1 MNFAANTDRR
11 TLSPLN
17 NNSHLFSAL
26 LVDLLC
32 KHSEKSSYFSIFV
45 AEFVPFDV
53 IMKLLRFFIALAAMV
68 PAVAF
73 ASNQKYSEPVDTSTV
88 DTSGWAALSGPTR
101 LTWASKNIAYKQFA
115 TPPAFVVTDTA
126 VNAWRGE
133 RLGLEALL
141 ISPKGSGEL
150 CVEISD
156 LKKGKRSVKAPG
168 CSAAFMRYV
177 ISTAWRVCGYPP
189 DTLPTFTVADMIDL
203 PQATVAMAPKSVRPI
218 WLTVEVPDV
227 EPGRYDMTLTVKE
240 VASKKKVGTLNLAI
254 NVNSHRL
261 PAGPDQEFY
270 LDLWQQP
277 YSVSRYY
284 GVEPWSDEH
293 LKLMRP
299 YMEKLARAG
308 QKAVSVILFYEP
320 WGEQSNDKFEP
331 MVATTR
337 MADGSWKFDYTV
349 FDRWVDYMASM
360 GIDANLE
367 CFTMVPWQPQYRYL
381 DAATGKLEFLE
392 AKPGSEAY
400 VNLWT
405 SFLTDFASHLR
416 NRGLFEK
423 TMIVMDERGLSD
435 MLSAYK
441 TAKAALPDI
450 KMSLA
455 GSFHNELV
463 DSLDCYTL
471 IKGDF
476 FPDDVIARRR
486 AKGQLTLMYTCC
498 ATPAPSQF
506 SNSDPADGAYIPIY
520 ATATGHD
527 GYLHWSYMNWNNN
540 PLEDS
545 RFHMFAPGDT
555 YFIYPDG
562 RSSIR
567 YERMVEG
574 IQMSEKIRILRA
586 EMVKEKDV
594 TGLQKLEDALLPIRT
609 GAMNPWYP
617 TSTVVDRLQEA
628 LDELSK

>member
-1 MNFAANTDRR
+1 MT
-11 TLSPLN
+11 
-17 NNSHLFSAL
+17 
-26 LVDLLC
+26 
-32 KHSEKSSYFSIFV
+32 
-45 AEFVPFDV
+45 
-53 IMKLLRFFIALAAMV
+53 MKLFRSLLAIFALVPTIA
-68 PAVAF
+68 F
-73 ASNQKYSEPVDTSTV
+73 SENHKYAEPVDTSKV
-88 DTSGWAALSGPTR
+88 DVSGWAAISGDTK
-101 LTWASKNIAYKQFA
+101 LTWASKNEAYKQFA
-115 TPPAFVVTDTA
+115 SPKISIVTDTM
-126 VNAWRGE
+126 VHAWRGE

-141 ISPKGSGEL
+141 ISPEGCGEL
-150 CVEISD
+150 SVELSD
-156 LKKGKRSVKAPG
+156 LKCGEKAVKAPG
-168 CSAAFMRYV
+168 SSAAFMRYV
-177 ISTAWRVCGYPP
+177 ISTGWNACGYPP

-203 PQATVAMAPKSVRPI
+203 PQATVAMSPRSVRPI

-227 EPGRYDMTLTVKE
+227 KPGVYNMTLTVKE
-240 VASKKKVGTLNLAI
+240 VASSKEIGVLNLDI
-254 NVNSHRL
+254 DVNSRKL

-293 LKLMRP
+293 LQLMRP

-337 MADGSWKFDYTV
+337 MVDGSWKFDYTI
-349 FDRWVDYMASM
+349 FDKWVDYMASM

-381 DAATGKLEFLE
+381 DATTGKYEFLE
-392 AKPGSEAY
+392 AKPGSEVY
-400 VNLWT
+400 NNLWT
-405 SFLTDFASHLR
+405 TFLTDFAKHLR
-416 NRGLFEK
+416 SRGLFEK
-423 TMIVMDERGLSD
+423 TMIVMDERGLED
-435 MLSAYK
+435 MLSAYAV
-441 TAKAALPDI
+441 AKAAVPEI

-455 GSFHNELV
+455 GSFHTELV

-476 FPDDVIARRR
+476 FPDDVIERRR
-486 AKGQLTLMYTCC
+486 QKGALTLMYTCC

-506 SNSDPADGAYIPIY
+506 SNSAPADGAYIPVY

-540 PLEDS
+540 PLEDT

-574 IQMSEKIRILRA
+574 IQMSEKICILRA
-586 EMVKEKDV
+586 EMIKKKDV
-594 TGLQKLEDALLPIRT
+594 ARLQKLEEALLPIRT

-628 LDELSK
+628 LDNLSK

>member
-1 MNFAANTDRR
+1 MFAIYFELFDTTMKIFRSLVVLLMFAPAIVFAAN
-11 TLSPLN
+11 
-17 NNSHLFSAL
+17 H
-26 LVDLLC
+26 
-32 KHSEKSSYFSIFV
+32 
-45 AEFVPFDV
+45 
-53 IMKLLRFFIALAAMV
+53 
-68 PAVAF
+68 
-73 ASNQKYSEPVDTSTV
+73 KYTEPIDTSTV
-88 DTSGWAALSGPTR
+88 DKAGWEFVSGPTR

-115 TPPAFVVTDTA
+115 TPPEIAVTDTV

-141 ISPKGSGEL
+141 ISPQGCGEL
-150 CVEISD
+150 SVEISD
-156 LKKGKRSVKAPG
+156 LRRGNQVVKAPG
-168 CSAAFMRYV
+168 SSAAFMRYV
-177 ISTAWRVCGYPP
+177 LSTAWNACGYPP

-203 PQATVAMAPKSVRPI
+203 PQAIVAMTPRSVRPI

-227 EPGRYDMTLTVKE
+227 KPGKYDMTLTVKE
-240 VASKKKVGTLNLAI
+240 VASKKEVGALRLTI
-254 NVNSHRL
+254 NVNSHKL

-293 LKLMRP
+293 LELMRP

-337 MADGSWKFDYTV
+337 LADGSWMFDYKV

-367 CFTMVPWQPQYRYL
+367 CFTMVPWQPQYRYF
-381 DAATGKLEFLE
+381 DAATGKLEFLA
-392 AKPGSEAY
+392 AKPGSEEY
-400 VNLWT
+400 KNLWT
-405 SFLTDFASHLR
+405 TFLTDFAAHLR
-416 NRGLFEK
+416 ARGLFEK
-423 TMIVMDERGLSD
+423 TMIVMDERGLDD
-435 MLSAYK
+435 MLKAYEIAKSAV
-441 TAKAALPDI
+441 PGI

-455 GSFHNELV
+455 GSFHEELV

-476 FPDDVIARRR
+476 FPDDVIERR
-486 AKGQLTLMYTCC
+486 KNKDFLTLMYTCC

-506 SNSDPADGAYIPIY
+506 SNSAPADGAYIPVY

-540 PLEDS
+540 PLEDT

-574 IQMSEKIRILRA
+574 IQMSEKIRILRS
-586 EMVKEKDV
+586 EMMKKKNVV
-594 TGLQKLEDALLPIRT
+594 GLQELENALLPIRT

-617 TSTVVDRLQEA
+617 TSVVVDRLQEA
-628 LDELSK
+628 LDRLSK